1 MTQNDNYTETPTETP
16 TETQNS
22 GSSFRVLLVGACAVV
37 FVILLV
43 AGYDGSRDLAR
54 LKSREAQLEARLRKT
69 EASVSVLRDRISR
82 LRWDPYML
90 ERVARE
96 ELGLSR
102 PGEIVVILPRADI
115 GAAGKVTPSSTP

>member
-1 MTQNDNYTETPTETP
+1 MNQ
-16 TETQNS
+16 TETQSESQNPES
-22 GSSFRVLLVGACAVV
+22 PFRTLLFGACAVV
-37 FVILLV
+37 FLILVL

-69 EASVSVLRDRISR
+69 EAGITALRDRISR
-82 LRWDPYML
+82 LRSDPYTL

-102 PGEIVVILPRADI
+102 SGEIVVVLPRAGVDPTEE
-115 GAAGKVTPSSTP
+115 ATPSSTP